1 MCNRRYCIID
11 PLRDDIGE
19 GSETF
24 VKALFVIKSI
34 LQNKF
39 GLEFNSFNLEKIDH
53 LLQNDSISC
62 GVMVCYY
69 ANRFAQGIAFVLAL
83 L

>member
-1 MCNRRYCIID
+1 MHYK
-11 PLRDDIGE
+11 
-19 GSETF
+19 GSERF
-24 VKALFVIKSI
+24 VKSLFVMKCI

-39 GLEFNSFNLEKIDH
+39 GLELSSFNLEKIDH
-53 LLQNDSISC
+53 PLQNDSISC

-69 ANRFAQGIAFVLAL
+69 AKRFAQGIAFSLAL

>member
-11 PLRDDIGE
+11 PLRDDIDE

-39 GLEFNSFNLEKIDH
+39 GLELNSFNLEKIDYP
-53 LLQNDSISC
+53 LQNDSISC
-62 GVMVCYY
+62 G
-69 ANRFAQGIAFVLAL
+69 QTIAVTQKDLHKVLHL
-83 L
+83 C

>member
-1 MCNRRYCIID
+1 MCHRRYCIID
-11 PLRDDIGE
+11 PLRDDIDE

-24 VKALFVIKSI
+24 VKALFVKKCI

-39 GLEFNSFNLEKIDH
+39 GFELNSFKKIDH
-53 LLQNDSISC
+53 PLQNDSISC
-62 GVMVCYY
+62 GVMICYY
-69 ANRFAQGIAFVLAL
+69 AKRFTQGIAFVLAL